1 MMVYGSEL
9 LRYGRG
15 LVLSM
20 RLISTDKIEVILFAT
35 DANAPA
41 LVQFRIYISV
51 LEILSKYVDT

>member
-35 DANAPA
+35 DATR
-41 LVQFRIYISV
+41 QR
-51 LEILSKYVDT
+51 